1 MSNPWFIVII
11 ITVLAVM
18 AGECD
23 QNQTDAMQAPGIE
36 QEVGQWR

>member
-1 MSNPWFIVII
+1 MTNPWLIVLI

-18 AGECD
+18 AGEC
-23 QNQTDAMQAPGIE
+23 NYEHADAMAPGIE